1 MKKIL
6 KRRSGEGY
14 IDVCVLVVCA
24 MLVLALVVRV
34 LPVYITK
41 QQLDTYAVELVR
53 EAEIAGRVGTE
64 TTRRAAAL
72 TDSTGLDPDIR
83 WSTTGR
89 IQLNDEVTVTLTL
102 ETDIGLFGGVLEVRK
117 AIFRRRSGEGTP
129 MILAIVLV
137 LLMLF
142 CAIAEFSRLWI
153 IAQGVKEAAQQAV
166 ISTVNDN
173 YDDVYHAVREG
184 YAAGWY
190 PDGTG
195 RWDESIDTGDVYGQL
210 SETLGLENTAG
221 GYQKISDGEVE
232 YTISDLSVVLENN
245 SLGSGQSEGYTA
257 LVEIHL
263 EVPVRF
269 LGNLLPAASM
279 TLHTEAKYVPLF

>member
-1 MKKIL
+1 MKKL
-6 KRRSGEGY
+6 RKRHSGEGY

-34 LPVYITK
+34 LPVFVAK

-53 EAEIAGRVGTE
+53 EAEISGSHCNA
-64 TTRRAAAL
+64 
-72 TDSTGLDPDIR
+72 
-83 WSTTGR
+83 
-89 IQLNDEVTVTLTL
+89 
-102 ETDIGLFGGVLEVRK
+102 DIGHGHRPVRRLRLISHHAAVGGHRKVGGVLEMSK
-117 AIFRRRSGEGTP
+117 HCFLRRHPGEGTP

-142 CAIAEFSRLWI
+142 CTVAEFSRVWI

-166 ISTVNDN
+166 ISTINDN

-195 RWDESIDTGDVYGQL
+195 RWDESVDTGDVYGQL
-210 SETLGLENTAG
+210 ASTLGLENTG
-221 GYQKISDGEVE
+221 SGYQKISNGNVE
-232 YTISDLSVVLENN
+232 YTISGLSVELSNN
-245 SLGSGQSEGYTA
+245 ALSSGQSKGYTA
-257 LVEIHL
+257 AVEIRL

-269 LGNLLPAASM
+269 LGNLLPAAEM
-279 TLHTEAKYVPLF
+279 MLHTEAKYVPVF

>member
-1 MKKIL
+1 M
-6 KRRSGEGY
+6 
-14 IDVCVLVVCA
+14 
-24 MLVLALVVRV
+24 
-34 LPVYITK
+34 
-41 QQLDTYAVELVR
+41 
-53 EAEIAGRVGTE
+53 
-64 TTRRAAAL
+64 
-72 TDSTGLDPDIR
+72 
-83 WSTTGR
+83 
-89 IQLNDEVTVTLTL
+89 
-102 ETDIGLFGGVLEVRK
+102 RK
-117 AIFRRRSGEGTP
+117 PIFRRRSGEGTSS
-129 MILAIVLV
+129 LV
-137 LLMLF
+137 GSEMCIRDSF

-166 ISTVNDN
+166 ISTINDN

-221 GYQKISDGEVE
+221 GYQKISGGEVE
-232 YTISDLSVVLENN
+232 YTISGLSVVLENN

-257 LVEIHL
+257 LVEIRL

>member
-1 MKKIL
+1 MSSVPLPPVRAPEAGIIGPVRPRWKLVKPL
-6 KRRSGEGY
+6 K
-14 IDVCVLVVCA
+14 C
-24 MLVLALVVRV
+24 
-34 LPVYITK
+34 K
-41 QQLDTYAVELVR
+41 QV
-53 EAEIAGRVGTE
+53 
-64 TTRRAAAL
+64 
-72 TDSTGLDPDIR
+72 
-83 WSTTGR
+83 
-89 IQLNDEVTVTLTL
+89 
-102 ETDIGLFGGVLEVRK
+102 
-117 AIFRRRSGEGTP
+117 FRRRSGEGTP

>member
-1 MKKIL
+1 M
-6 KRRSGEGY
+6 
-14 IDVCVLVVCA
+14 
-24 MLVLALVVRV
+24 
-34 LPVYITK
+34 
-41 QQLDTYAVELVR
+41 
-53 EAEIAGRVGTE
+53 
-64 TTRRAAAL
+64 
-72 TDSTGLDPDIR
+72 
-83 WSTTGR
+83 
-89 IQLNDEVTVTLTL
+89 
-102 ETDIGLFGGVLEVRK
+102 EVRK
-117 AIFRRRSGEGTP
+117 PIFRRRSGEGTP

-221 GYQKISDGEVE
+221 GYQKISGGEVE

-245 SLGSGQSEGYTA
+245 SLCSGQSDGYTA

>member
-1 MKKIL
+1 MKPL
-6 KRRSGEGY
+6 K
-14 IDVCVLVVCA
+14 C
-24 MLVLALVVRV
+24 
-34 LPVYITK
+34 K
-41 QQLDTYAVELVR
+41 H
-53 EAEIAGRVGTE
+53 
-64 TTRRAAAL
+64 
-72 TDSTGLDPDIR
+72 
-83 WSTTGR
+83 
-89 IQLNDEVTVTLTL
+89 
-102 ETDIGLFGGVLEVRK
+102 
-117 AIFRRRSGEGTP
+117 IFRRRSGEGTP
-129 MILAIVLV
+129 IILAIVLV

-221 GYQKISDGEVE
+221 GYQKISDSEVE

>member
-1 MKKIL
+1 MSKHCFL
-6 KRRSGEGY
+6 RRH
-14 IDVCVLVVCA
+14 
-24 MLVLALVVRV
+24 
-34 LPVYITK
+34 P
-41 QQLDTYAVELVR
+41 
-53 EAEIAGRVGTE
+53 
-64 TTRRAAAL
+64 
-72 TDSTGLDPDIR
+72 
-83 WSTTGR
+83 
-89 IQLNDEVTVTLTL
+89 
-102 ETDIGLFGGVLEVRK
+102 
-117 AIFRRRSGEGTP
+117 GEGTP

-142 CAIAEFSRLWI
+142 CTVAEFSRVWI

-166 ISTVNDN
+166 ISTINDN

-195 RWDESIDTGDVYGQL
+195 RWDESVDTGDVYGQL

-221 GYQKISDGEVE
+221 GYQKISGGEVE
-232 YTISDLSVVLENN
+232 YTISGLSVVLENN

-257 LVEIHL
+257 LVEIHMA
-263 EVPVRF
+263 VPVRF